1 MSKASNIEVEKR
13 IFTIQGWIIDGVQDY
28 LIIKQA
34 TTQWNISSRQAKR
47 YLKNAYE
54 NWRAD
59 ESLTVEDK
67 RAAKIAELKQLKRS
81 LQEQYKGT
89 PGGISAIMNI
99 EKEII
104 KLEGILPPRRLQLSG
119 DSENPLE
126 LNQVVVFSLPD
137 NQRTNK

>member
-1 MSKASNIEVEKR
+1 MKKASNIEVEKR

-34 TTQWNISSRQAKR
+34 TTQWNISPRQAKR

-54 NWRAD
+54 NWKAD

-99 EKEII
+99 EKEVI
-104 KLEGILPPRRLQLSG
+104 KLEGILPPKRVQLSG
-119 DSENPLE
+119 DVDNPLE
-126 LNQVVVFSLPD
+126 INQVVVFSLPD
-137 NQRTNK
+137 NKRD

>member
-34 TTQWNISSRQAKR
+34 TTQWNISPRQAKR

-54 NWRAD
+54 NWKTD

-104 KLEGILPPRRLQLSG
+104 KLEGILPPKRLQLSG
-119 DSENPLE
+119 DSDNPLE

-137 NQRTNK
+137 NQRANK

>member
-1 MSKASNIEVEKR
+1 VSKASNIEVEKR

-34 TTQWNISSRQAKR
+34 TTQWNISPRQAKR

-104 KLEGILPPRRLQLSG
+104 KLEGILPPKRVQLSG
-119 DSENPLE
+119 DADNPLE
-126 LNQVVVFSLPD
+126 FNQVVVFSLPD
-137 NQRTNK
+137 NQRAK